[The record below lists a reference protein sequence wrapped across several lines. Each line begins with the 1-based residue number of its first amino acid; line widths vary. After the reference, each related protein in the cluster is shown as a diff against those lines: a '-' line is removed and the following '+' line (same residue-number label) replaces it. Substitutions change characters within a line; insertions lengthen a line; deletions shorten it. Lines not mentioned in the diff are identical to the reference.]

1 MKRVHAMLAVI
12 LVLSM
17 LLSACAAPAAAPA
30 APAADAAA
38 TTAVT
43 DESAATAESA
53 APAADA
59 VTSADAAN
67 KTICFAY
74 QDLETEFWV
83 AGHKAIVE
91 TLNGLG
97 VNVIERN
104 ANEDANKQLEQ
115 VKDCIAQGVDGII
128 IIPQDGESAVTIVGE
143 ANKAGI
149 PIGVFNRPPANKSNP
164 TLVIVA
170 NNEVITQQAV
180 EHMAVEAK
188 KLGRKV
194 TPLIMVGD
202 LGDPN
207 AVGRRQGF
215 YNVIDANPDL
225 FNEVIEV
232 PTKWDGA
239 TALANLEAAM
249 QANPEVDMLFTSSDF
264 MYPQIR
270 SVLDPLG
277 RWKKLGE
284 EGHMILGGL
293 DGDSTACRLMRDGY
307 VDATGVQDLF
317 YEADTIMQAMLDA
330 IAAGEKTPENWMD
343 DPGFALT
350 QANWDEKAAD
360 MWGCKLVVDDAGEA
374 LDRTFTVP
382 E

>member
-1 MKRVHAMLAVI
+1 MKRILAVCSI
-12 LVLSM
+12 LMVLSL
-17 LLSACAAPAAAPA
+17 LLSACAAPVAAPAAAPA
-30 APAADAAA
+30 GD
-38 TTAVT
+38 
-43 DESAATAESA
+43 A
-53 APAADA
+53 APAAASD
-59 VTSADAAN
+59 DQ

-91 TLNGLG
+91 TLTGLG
-97 VNVIERN
+97 VKVIETN

-149 PIGVFNRPPANKSNP
+149 PIGVFNRPPADKSNP

-170 NNEVITQQAV
+170 NNESATQQAV
-180 EHMAVEAK
+180 EHMALEAK

-207 AVGRRQGF
+207 AVGRRKGF
-215 YNVIDANPDL
+215 FNVIEANPDL
-225 FNEVIEV
+225 FNEAIEV
-232 PTKWDGA
+232 PTKWDA
-239 TALANLEAAM
+239 PTALANLEAAM
-249 QANPEVDMLFTSSDF
+249 QANPEVDLIFTSSDF
-264 MYPQIR
+264 MYPQIQ
-270 SVLDPLG
+270 SVLEPLG
-277 RWKKLGE
+277 RWKVIGE

-317 YEADTIMQAMLDA
+317 FEADAIMKAMLEA
-330 IAAGEKTPENWMD
+330 IAAGEKTPENWLD

-350 QANWDEKAAD
+350 QANWEEKAND
-360 MWGCKLVVDDAGEA
+360 MWGCKLFAETGES
-374 LDRTFTVP
+374 LERTFIK
-382 E
+382 

>member
-1 MKRVHAMLAVI
+1 MKRLHALFAMV

-17 LLSACAAPAAAPA
+17 LLGACTAPAAAPA
-30 APAADAAA
+30 APAAGDTAAA
-38 TTAVT
+38 TTT
-43 DESAATAESA
+43 EEAAA
-53 APAADA
+53 APAEGG
-59 VTSADAAN
+59 AASG

-149 PIGVFNRPPANKSNP
+149 PIGVFNRPPANKDNP

-180 EHMAVEAK
+180 EYMAEEAK

-215 YNVIDANPDL
+215 MNVIEANPDL

-232 PTKWDGA
+232 PTKWDGN

-270 SVLDPLG
+270 SVLEPLG
-277 RWKKLGE
+277 RWTKVGE

-293 DGDSTACRLMRDGY
+293 DGDSTACRLMREGY

-330 IAAGEKTPENWMD
+330 IAKGEKTPENWMD

-350 QANWDEKAAD
+350 QANWQDKAAD
-360 MWGCKLVVDDAGEA
+360 MWGCKLVVDAGEK
-374 LDRTFTVP
+374 LDRTFTAP
-382 E
+382 Q

>member
-1 MKRVHAMLAVI
+1 MKRLHAVLAVVV
-12 LVLSM
+12 VLSM

-30 APAADAAA
+30 APAAPAAGDAAA
-38 TTAVT
+38 
-43 DESAATAESA
+43 ATATEEVA

-59 VTSADAAN
+59 AASGDQ
-67 KTICFAY
+67 KSICFAY

-91 TLNGLG
+91 TLGGLG
-97 VNVIERN
+97 INVIERN

-149 PIGVFNRPPANKSNP
+149 PIGVFNRPPANKDNP

-170 NNEVITQQAV
+170 NNEVIAQAAV
-180 EHMAVEAK
+180 DHMAVEAK

-215 YNVIDANPDL
+215 MNVIEANPDL

-249 QANPEVDMLFTSSDF
+249 QANPEVDMIFTSSDF

-270 SVLDPLG
+270 SVLEPLG
-277 RWKKLGE
+277 RWAKIGE
-284 EGHMILGGL
+284 EGHMILAGL
-293 DGDSTACRLMRDGY
+293 DGDSNACKLMRDGY

-317 YEADTIMQAMLDA
+317 FEADTMMQAMLDA
-330 IAAGEKTPENWMD
+330 IAKGEKTPENWMD

-350 QANWDEKAAD
+350 QANWEDRAGD
-360 MWGCKLVVDDAGEA
+360 MWGCKLVQDAGES

-382 E
+382 Q

>member
-1 MKRVHAMLAVI
+1 MKRLVT
-12 LVLSM
+12 VLSILM
-17 LLSACAAPAAAPA
+17 AISLVFAGCAAPVAAPAAAPA
-30 APAADAAA
+30 A
-38 TTAVT
+38 
-43 DESAATAESA
+43 EEQSAA
-53 APAADA
+53 APAEGEQ
-59 VTSADAAN
+59 

-91 TLNGLG
+91 TLGELG

-149 PIGVFNRPPANKSNP
+149 PIGVFNRPPANDSNP

-170 NNEVITQQAV
+170 NNEVITQQATDY
-180 EHMAVEAK
+180 MAEEAK

-215 YNVIDANPDL
+215 YNTIEANPDL

-249 QANPEVDMLFTSSDF
+249 QANPDVDLLFTSSDF

-270 SVLDPLG
+270 SVLEPLG
-277 RWKKLGE
+277 KWKKIGE
-284 EGHMILGGL
+284 EGHVILGGL
-293 DGDSTACRLMRDGY
+293 DGDSRACQLMRDGY

-330 IAAGEKTPENWMD
+330 IAAGETTPENWMD

-350 QANWDEKAAD
+350 QGNWEEKAND
-360 MWGCKLVVDDAGEA
+360 MWGCKLFAESGESLERA
-374 LDRTFTVP
+374 FEMP
-382 E
+382 

>member
-1 MKRVHAMLAVI
+1 MKRLHAVLAIVV
-12 LVLSM
+12 VLSM
-17 LLSACAAPAAAPA
+17 LLAACAAPVAAPA
-30 APAADAAA
+30 APAA
-38 TTAVT
+38 
-43 DESAATAESA
+43 EEA

-59 VTSADAAN
+59 PAEAAAPAADGEQ

-97 VNVIERN
+97 VSVIERN

-115 VKDCIAQGVDGII
+115 IKDCIAQGVDGII
-128 IIPQDGESAVTIVGE
+128 FIPQDGESAVTIVGE

-149 PIGVFNRPPANKSNP
+149 PIGVFNRPPANDSNP

-170 NNEVITQQAV
+170 NNEVIAQATV
-180 EHMAVEAK
+180 EHLALEAQ

-215 YNVIDANPDL
+215 YNVIEANPDL

-249 QANPEVDMLFTSSDF
+249 QANPEVDLLFTSSDF

-270 SVLDPLG
+270 SVLEPLG
-277 RWKKLGE
+277 RWTKVGE

-317 YEADTIMQAMLDA
+317 FEADTIMQAMLDA
-330 IAAGEKTPENWMD
+330 IAAGETTPENWMD

-350 QANWDEKAAD
+350 QANWEERAAD
-360 MWGCKLVVDDAGEA
+360 MWGCKLVQDAGES
-374 LDRTFTVP
+374 LDRTFSVP

>member
-1 MKRVHAMLAVI
+1 MKRLYAVFATVI
-12 LVLSM
+12 VLSM

-30 APAADAAA
+30 APAAGDAAA
-38 TTAVT
+38 
-43 DESAATAESA
+43 ATATEEAAA
-53 APAADA
+53 APAEGG
-59 VTSADAAN
+59 AASG

-149 PIGVFNRPPANKSNP
+149 PIGVFNRPPANKDNP

-170 NNEVITQQAV
+170 NNEVITKQAV
-180 EHMAVEAK
+180 DYMAEEAK

-194 TPLIMVGD
+194 TPMIMVGD

-215 YNVIDANPDL
+215 MDTIEANPDL
-225 FNEVIEV
+225 FNTPIEV
-232 PTKWDGA
+232 PTKWDGN

-277 RWKKLGE
+277 RWKKVGE

-330 IAAGEKTPENWMD
+330 IAKGEKTPENWMD

-350 QANWDEKAAD
+350 QGNWEDKAAD
-360 MWGCKLVVDDAGEA
+360 MWGCKLVVDAGEK
-374 LDRTFTVP
+374 LDRTFTAP
-382 E
+382 Q

>member
-1 MKRVHAMLAVI
+1 MNRLHAVLAIVV
-12 LVLSM
+12 VLSM
-17 LLSACAAPAAAPA
+17 LMSACAAPAAAPA
-30 APAADAAA
+30 APAAGDAAA
-38 TTAVT
+38 
-43 DESAATAESA
+43 ATATEEGA

-59 VTSADAAN
+59 AASGDQ
-67 KTICFAY
+67 KTICFGF

-91 TLNGLG
+91 TLGGLG
-97 VNVIERN
+97 VNVIEYN

-149 PIGVFNRPPANKSNP
+149 PIGVFNRPPVNDSNP

-180 EHMAVEAK
+180 EHMAEEAK

-215 YNVIDANPDL
+215 YNVIEANPDL

-249 QANPEVDMLFTSSDF
+249 QANPEVDLLFTSSDF

-270 SVLDPLG
+270 SVLEPLG
-277 RWKKLGE
+277 RWKKVGE

-330 IAAGEKTPENWMD
+330 IAAGETTPENWMD

-350 QANWDEKAAD
+350 QANWEERAAD
-360 MWGCKLVVDDAGEA
+360 MWGCKLVQDAGED
-374 LDRTFTVP
+374 LERTFTMP

>member
-1 MKRVHAMLAVI
+1 MKRLLTVLSLI
-12 LVLSM
+12 LVVAVLA
-17 LLSACAAPAAAPA
+17 ACAAPAAPAPAAEGGGA
-30 APAADAAA
+30 APAAEGEAL
-38 TTAVT
+38 
-43 DESAATAESA
+43 
-53 APAADA
+53 
-59 VTSADAAN
+59 
-67 KTICFAY
+67 TICFAY

-91 TLNGLG
+91 TLSGLG
-97 VNVIERN
+97 VEVIERN

-115 VKDCIAQGVDGII
+115 VKDCIAQEVDGII

-149 PIGVFNRPPANKSNP
+149 PIGVFNRPPANDSNP

-180 EHMAVEAK
+180 EHMAEEAK

-215 YNVIDANPDL
+215 YNVIEANPDL

-239 TALANLEAAM
+239 LALSNLEAAM
-249 QANPEVDMLFTSSDF
+249 QANPEVDFLFTSSDF
-264 MYPQIR
+264 MYPMIR
-270 SVLDPLG
+270 SVLEPLG
-277 RWKKLGE
+277 KWQVVGDE
-284 EGHMILGGL
+284 NHVIMGGL
-293 DGDSTACRLMRDGY
+293 DGDSRACQLMRDGY

-317 YEADTIMQAMLDA
+317 FEADTIMNAMLEA
-330 IAAGEKTPENWMD
+330 IEAGETTPENWMD

-350 QANWDEKAAD
+350 QANWEERAED
-360 MWGCKLVVDDAGEA
+360 MWGCKLFAESGESLERA
-374 LDRTFTVP
+374 FGQ
-382 E
+382 